1 MFLSQNFKFH
11 VNCLCQKMLFKK
23 KKKKER
29 KYYLIK
35 NKIKSEG

>member
-23 KKKKER
+23 KKRKKEN
-29 KYYLIK
+29 I
-35 NKIKSEG
+35 I